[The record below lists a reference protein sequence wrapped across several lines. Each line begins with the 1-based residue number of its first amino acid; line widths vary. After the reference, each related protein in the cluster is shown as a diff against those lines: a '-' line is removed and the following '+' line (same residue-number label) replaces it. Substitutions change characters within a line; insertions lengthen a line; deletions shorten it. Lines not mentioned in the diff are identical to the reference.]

1 MIDEHSIA
9 QRIREERRKN
19 GISQEALGAMIGFTA
34 SYINK
39 LEMGKKG
46 TTVYVLAEIARVFNV
61 SLDYLVFGDASA
73 DAMLAR
79 ILNECSMKEKE
90 IILESVSALKDVLIK
105 HR

>member
-39 LEMGKKG
+39 LEMEKKS
-46 TTVYVLAEIARVFNV
+46 TTVYVLAEIAREFNV
-61 SLDYLVFGDASA
+61 SLDYLVFGETSSDV
-73 DAMLAR
+73 MIAR
-79 ILNECSMKEKE
+79 ILKDCSKEEQE